1 MNIQPRQQYG
11 LGSIV
16 KSIGKGVKKAVS
28 GVKDFA
34 KSDIGKMA
42 ILAAGGYYAG
52 GGNLF
57 GLQRANMTGFGLG
70 NLPGIGGFLA
80 KGTGPNVN
88 NSVFSKVLGSKAG
101 KTLGVFAG
109 GSALGALMGAA
120 EEGDQE
126 AIAATRDVGAL
137 KGYLAS
143 YYSNLG
149 YSADQIATNVERD
162 TAEYTSGS
170 GGYAVGGRVGAMYG
184 GRIGFKDG
192 TDENLVGIETLK
204 LGDYDLEG
212 FQKKG
217 KGNTLMFGSDDL
229 KILSQ
234 ALDYGELSDLSDR
247 QKEKIKE
254 SIIRAKAGI
263 INPTELNNEIG
274 MLRLEPDAAAFLK
287 AITPDETM
295 EKVFFDKEGDARIGV
310 QKARKL
316 MEDVAF
322 GGQKNPS
329 LSSDMYNKLGDE
341 YIQDQ
346 KKATQ
351 REINFNKEYGEA
363 NFLNFKDGGRI
374 GYSGGT
380 DFENYLKGRKQF
392 EKEQGK
398 EQLYREYK
406 EDMRRQKIYEQRNMV
421 AYGGRMKLAESLDP
435 KIREIVIDLM
445 DNEGFEFGEAVKEA
459 YRRVQSTENKANGGR
474 MGYAMGSDD
483 LVDQASGIMNL
494 PKRVNNAGV
503 KELDLR
509 DSGGFIPPV
518 GVKEKADDIPAMLS
532 NNEFVFTADSVREF
546 GDGDVNKGA
555 QRMYDMMKKLEKGGR
570 V

>member
-1 MNIQPRQQYG
+1 MPISRSQMNRQLRMGGGIMNIQPRQQYG

-170 GGYAVGGRVGAMYG
+170 GGYAVGGRVGYGLGDLVKTSSMFQPVSASMCSGDAPSMPSSGMGGMLSKLINSNPQLFKNVSSKKSNNFIDENFNGIDDRQEVAYG
-184 GRIGFKDG
+184 GRIGLKNG
-192 TDENLVGIETLK
+192 TDYWAMVTEM
-204 LGDYDLEG
+204 Y
-212 FQKKG
+212 
-217 KGNTLMFGSDDL
+217 
-229 KILSQ
+229 
-234 ALDYGELSDLSDR
+234 
-247 QKEKIKE
+247 IK
-254 SIIRAKAGI
+254 S
-263 INPTELNNEIG
+263 
-274 MLRLEPDAAAFLK
+274 
-287 AITPDETM
+287 
-295 EKVFFDKEGDARIGV
+295 
-310 QKARKL
+310 
-316 MEDVAF
+316 
-322 GGQKNPS
+322 GGQEATGM
-329 LSSDMYNKLGDE
+329 D
-341 YIQDQ
+341 IQKFAD
-346 KKATQ
+346 KY
-351 REINFNKEYGEA
+351 FN
-363 NFLNFKDGGRI
+363 D
-374 GYSGGT
+374 
-380 DFENYLKGRKQF
+380 
-392 EKEQGK
+392 
-398 EQLYREYK
+398 
-406 EDMRRQKIYEQRNMV
+406 
-421 AYGGRMKLAESLDP
+421 
-435 KIREIVIDLM
+435 
-445 DNEGFEFGEAVKEA
+445 
-459 YRRVQSTENKANGGR
+459 
-474 MGYAMGSDD
+474 
-483 LVDQASGIMNL
+483 
-494 PKRVNNAGV
+494 
-503 KELDLR
+503 
-509 DSGGFIPPV
+509 
-518 GVKEKADDIPAMLS
+518 
-532 NNEFVFTADSVREF
+532 
-546 GDGDVNKGA
+546 
-555 QRMYDMMKKLEKGGR
+555 
-570 V
+570 